1 MNNSE
6 KRIIDLYPIQ
16 ICTAISSNSGFSAL
30 TSSNFDT
37 HTLMLQL
44 GAILV
49 TVPEWKN
56 THILG
61 VILFVEREMDR
72 VTEVDCMTKLLQI
85 LRIEARLV
93 VVSLDQFRVYNTIV
107 KNDSI
112 SFDYV
117 QSKLQD
123 NQ

>member
-1 MNNSE
+1 M
-6 KRIIDLYPIQ
+6 RAAL
-16 ICTAISSNSGFSAL
+16 SSTNGCQTL
-30 TSSNFDT
+30 TSSNFNT

-85 LRIEARLV
+85 LRIEATLV

-112 SFDYV
+112 SFDYI